1 MLKIFERIAV
11 VLEEILK
18 MVREHQQRTRA
29 YLAKQKE
36 EEDLD

>member
-18 MVREHQQRTRA
+18 MVREDQQRTRA